1 MSISIR
7 IQELRKQ
14 QNLSQG
20 ALAKALGISRQAVSK
35 WENGASVPDMQNL
48 ILLAEIL
55 DTEVEYLASGTKPEP
70 AIVVP
75 PAPVPPAPIVVNLVE
90 KRDKI
95 IERIVEKPVVRKVIR
110 YKYLRNPIE
119 FGLVALA
126 GFVLG
131 FLIGKLF

>member
-7 IQELRKQ
+7 ILELRKQ

-20 ALAKALGISRQAVSK
+20 ALAKSLGISRQAVSK

-48 ILLAEIL
+48 IQLAEVL

-70 AIVVP
+70 TP
-75 PAPVPPAPIVVNLVE
+75 SPAPPPPAPIVVNLVE
-90 KRDKI
+90 KTDKS
-95 IERIVEKPVVRKVIR
+95 IERVVETPVVRKVIR

-119 FGLVALA
+119 FALVGLVAFL
-126 GFVLG
+126 LG
-131 FLIGKLF
+131 FFLGKIL